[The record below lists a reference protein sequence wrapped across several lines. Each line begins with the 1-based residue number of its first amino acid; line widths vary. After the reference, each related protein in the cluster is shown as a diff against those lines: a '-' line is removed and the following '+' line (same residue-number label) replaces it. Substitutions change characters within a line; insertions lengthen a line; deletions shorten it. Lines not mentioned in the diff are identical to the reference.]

1 MAILHRYHRQAVR
14 PLGFFYAPYLQ
25 SHQVVQGSACSG
37 KGKSKLDITILPYYP
52 IYSTAYPHF

>member
-1 MAILHRYHRQAVR
+1 MR

-37 KGKSKLDITILPYYP
+37 NGKSKLDITILPYYP